1 MGQHRTTAA
10 ARPLPDIR
18 IQRVLA
24 TLNRD
29 FAAAWSIRR
38 MAKTA
43 GMSRAAFV
51 RKFRSDAGMSPLTYL
66 TRLRMLVAATLLVET
81 DATAANVAREVGY
94 VSPFAF
100 SRAFKRVM
108 GVPPSAHR
116 LAERIRMRR
125 IDANAIR
132 AAA

>member
-1 MGQHRTTAA
+1 MGQHRTTAVD
-10 ARPLPDIR
+10 RPLHDVR

-51 RKFRSDAGMSPLTYL
+51 RKFRSDVGMSPLGYL
-66 TRLRMLVAATLLVET
+66 TRLRMRVAAALLIET
-81 DATAANVAREVGY
+81 DARAADVAREVGY

-116 LAERIRMRR
+116 MTDRIRARR
-125 IDANAIR
+125 IDENAIR